1 MISISECRKT
11 LEKYNYIIEDKE
23 IEVIRDF
30 LTMLA
35 VSFYNK
41 VNNKENEN
49 EYEYEYE
56 KSNTI
61 LSG

>member
-1 MISISECRKT
+1 MISIPECRKT

-35 VSFYNK
+35 ISI
-41 VNNKENEN
+41 NNKIEN
-49 EYEYEYE
+49 
-56 KSNTI
+56 K
-61 LSG
+61 

>member
-1 MISISECRKT
+1 MVSLPECKKT
-11 LEKYNYIIEDKE
+11 LEKYNYIIEDNE

-41 VNNKENEN
+41 VNNKENE
-49 EYEYEYE
+49 YE
-56 KSNTI
+56 
-61 LSG
+61 